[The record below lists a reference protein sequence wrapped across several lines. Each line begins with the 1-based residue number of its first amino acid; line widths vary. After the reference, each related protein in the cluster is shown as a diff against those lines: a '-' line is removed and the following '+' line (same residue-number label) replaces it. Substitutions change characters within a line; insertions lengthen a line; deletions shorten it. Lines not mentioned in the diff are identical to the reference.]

1 MSTDVKTAT
10 PTSQD
15 IGQRTSPNG
24 VKLPIY
30 MDNHATSPM
39 DPRVLEEMLP
49 YFMEKFG
56 NSASRNHPFG
66 WAAEEAV
73 ELSRERVAKL
83 IGATAKEIIF
93 TSGATESDN
102 LAIKG
107 VAEMYREKG
116 NHIITAVTEHKAVLD
131 TCKHLEKFGFRVTYL
146 PVQKDGLVDLDDLKR
161 AIDDKTILVTIM
173 AANNEIGVL
182 QPIAEIGK
190 LCRERGVIFH
200 TDAVQAI
207 GKVPVDVNKM
217 NIDVASITAHK
228 LYGPKGA
235 GALYVR
241 RKNPRVQL
249 VPLIDGG
256 GHERGMRSGTL
267 NVPGIAGL
275 GKACAIAQEGMP
287 QESCKMAGLRNRLK
301 DSIMSRLDEVYINGS
316 MEHRLPGNLN
326 ISFAYV
332 EGESLLM
339 GINDI
344 AVSSG
349 SACTSATLEPSYVLK
364 ALGTGDDLAH
374 SSIRFGIG
382 RFNTEAEIDY
392 VGDRV
397 VETVLRLRELSPLY
411 EMAKEGVD
419 LKSVKWAAEAH

>member
-1 MSTDVKTAT
+1 MS
-10 PTSQD
+10 S
-15 IGQRTSPNG
+15 NG
-24 VKLPIY
+24 TNGNNGNLPPGIKLPIY
-30 MDNHATSPM
+30 MDNHATTPT
-39 DPRVLEEMLP
+39 DPRVVEAMLP
-49 YFMEKFG
+49 YFTQHFG
-56 NSASRNHPFG
+56 NAASRNHQFG
-66 WAAEEAV
+66 WEAEAAV
-73 ELSRERVAKL
+73 ETAREQIAKL

-116 NHIITAVTEHKAVLD
+116 NHIITPVTEHKAVLD
-131 TCKHLEKFGFRVTYL
+131 TCKRLEKYGYKVTYL
-146 PVQKDGLVDLDDLKR
+146 PVKPDGLVDLNQLKD
-161 AIDDKTILVTIM
+161 AFTDKTILVSIM

-182 QPIAEIGK
+182 QPVAEIGK
-190 LCRERGVIFH
+190 LCKERGVLFH
-200 TDAVQAI
+200 TDATQAV
-207 GKVPVDVNKM
+207 GKVPMDVNKM
-217 NIDVASITAHK
+217 GIDLMSISAHK
-228 LYGPKGA
+228 MYGPKGV

-241 RKNPRVQL
+241 RKNPRVQIS
-249 VPLIDGG
+249 PIIDGG

-267 NVPGIAGL
+267 NVPGIIGL
-275 GKACAIAQEGMP
+275 GKACEIATEGMP
-287 QESCKMAGLRNRLK
+287 KEACHLAGLRNRLK
-301 DSIMSRLDEVYINGS
+301 DKIMGRLDEVYINGS

-382 RFNTEAEIDY
+382 RFNTEAEVDY
-392 VGDRV
+392 VADRV
-397 VETVLRLRELSPLY
+397 IETVQRLRELSPLY

-419 LKSVKWAAEAH
+419 LKQVTRAAE